1 MMIHG
6 LTVIS
11 IAVTLRRGA
20 QLGPLGRVVL
30 ELVLEGED
38 VIKNEGHTE
47 EWVVP
52 MLLVAHSRWLK
63 SISGLSIGQQ

>member
-1 MMIHG
+1 MFIVGRDVEMMIHG

-30 ELVLEGED
+30 ELVLEGE
-38 VIKNEGHTE
+38 G
-47 EWVVP
+47 
-52 MLLVAHSRWLK
+52 WLF
-63 SISGLSIGQQ
+63 